1 MINVRINNRCH
12 PLSITTQH
20 THGRARANK
29 AKGRVHI
36 SICVTYQCV
45 AHRRADARPRA
56 NANIPKSVR
65 GLPLRGGGR
74 RGGGAGGGGAG
85 ALRHHAGFTRGGG
98 TQLPRSCLFSK
109 CKALLTAGINAQAEV
124 MEAFARIKHHHAWH
138 QVRAVR
144 STQRTAASDCCQ
156 AGEPHRCAASAT
168 SARKTP
174 APARLPVAHRATQRD
189 AWMR

>member
-65 GLPLRGGGR
+65 GLRGGGR

>member
-56 NANIPKSVR
+56 NANIPKSVTAPR
-65 GLPLRGGGR
+65 EHRRRPERMKDQQETATALLRAEGKLGPC
-74 RGGGAGGGGAG
+74 
-85 ALRHHAGFTRGGG
+85 
-98 TQLPRSCLFSK
+98 TQLPE
-109 CKALLTAGINAQAEV
+109 AG
-124 MEAFARIKHHHAWH
+124 
-138 QVRAVR
+138 
-144 STQRTAASDCCQ
+144 S
-156 AGEPHRCAASAT
+156 
-168 SARKTP
+168 
-174 APARLPVAHRATQRD
+174 
-189 AWMR
+189 